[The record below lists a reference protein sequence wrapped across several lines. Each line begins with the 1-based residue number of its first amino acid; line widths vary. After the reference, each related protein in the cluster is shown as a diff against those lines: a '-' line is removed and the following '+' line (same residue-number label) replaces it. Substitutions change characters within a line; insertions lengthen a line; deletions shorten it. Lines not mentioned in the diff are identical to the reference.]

1 MLESTIVLISLYC
14 NHPNQCLLE
23 CGYRLI
29 SRGKTFNKDK
39 QVLLDFESEMSTLKK
54 LSHRHIVELV
64 GSYTDPRW
72 VGLIM
77 LPVADCNLESYLKVA
92 GMEEKSNIRSFFGCL
107 AYALSYLHSQQIRH
121 KDITPKNV
129 LIYGINI
136 LLTDFGIS
144 RDWSKFGKSTT
155 VGTVKSFSPKYSSPE

>member
-1 MLESTIVLISLYC
+1 LSRRQL
-14 NHPNQCLLE
+14 
-23 CGYRLI
+23 

-39 QVLLDFESEMSTLKK
+39 KVLFDFEAETSALKR

-77 LPVADCNLESYLKVA
+77 LPVADCNLDTYLKAA
-92 GMEEKSNIRSFFGCL
+92 GDEERSNIRGFYGCL
-107 AYALSYLHSQQIRH
+107 ANALLYLHANQIRH
-121 KDITPKNV
+121 KDIKPQNV
-129 LIYGINI
+129 LIHGTNV

-144 RDWSKFGKSTT
+144 RDWSDLGKSTT
-155 VGTVKSFSPKYSSPE
+155 IGTIKAFSPKYSSPE